1 MDWNTEKYTEFRQ
14 QHEIKY
20 RYYDNIQLDAE
31 EFNLRE
37 QLEETK
43 HGSDIIYYNIALAYF
58 AALLVLPQVIDEKF
72 GIDPSNLSALKLF
85 VVGIA
90 CVGLLLLL
98 LVRGIFMN
106 IGIYKDKRYRLRLE
120 ILEREKRYRKVKK

>member
-14 QHEIKY
+14 QYEIKY

-43 HGSDIIYYNIALAYF
+43 HGSDNIYNNIALAYF

-90 CVGLLLLL
+90 CVGLLVLL

>member
-14 QHEIKY
+14 QYEIKY

-43 HGSDIIYYNIALAYF
+43 HGSDTIYYNIALAYF

-90 CVGLLLLL
+90 CVGLLVLL

>member
-14 QHEIKY
+14 QYEIKY

-43 HGSDIIYYNIALAYF
+43 HVSDIIYYNIALAYF

-90 CVGLLLLL
+90 CVGLLVLL

>member
-14 QHEIKY
+14 QYEIKY

-72 GIDPSNLSALKLF
+72 GIDPSNLSALKIICGRYSLCR
-85 VVGIA
+85 IISITTSK
-90 CVGLLLLL
+90 
-98 LVRGIFMN
+98 RN
-106 IGIYKDKRYRLRLE
+106 IYEHWNL
-120 ILEREKRYRKVKK
+120 

>member
-14 QHEIKY
+14 QYEIKY

-43 HGSDIIYYNIALAYF
+43 HGSDIIYYNIA
-58 AALLVLPQVIDEKF
+58 
-72 GIDPSNLSALKLF
+72 
-85 VVGIA
+85 
-90 CVGLLLLL
+90 
-98 LVRGIFMN
+98 
-106 IGIYKDKRYRLRLE
+106 
-120 ILEREKRYRKVKK
+120 

>member
-14 QHEIKY
+14 QYEIKY

-90 CVGLLLLL
+90 CVGLLVLL
-98 LVRGIFMN
+98 LVRGIFMKES
-106 IGIYKDKRYRLRLE
+106 IKISDTD
-120 ILEREKRYRKVKK
+120 

>member
-14 QHEIKY
+14 QYEIKY

-43 HGSDIIYYNIALAYF
+43 HGSDSIYYNIALAYF

-90 CVGLLLLL
+90 CVGLLVLL

>member
-14 QHEIKY
+14 QYEIKY

-58 AALLVLPQVIDEKF
+58 AALLVLPQVINEQDINNPLEL
-72 GIDPSNLSALKLF
+72 GALKI
-85 VVGIA
+85 GIIYIVY
-90 CVGLLLLL
+90 VGLFLLLML
-98 LVRGIFMN
+98 RGIFTRVGMN
-106 IGIYKDKRYRLRLE
+106 KDKKYRLRLE
-120 ILEREKRYRKVKK
+120 I